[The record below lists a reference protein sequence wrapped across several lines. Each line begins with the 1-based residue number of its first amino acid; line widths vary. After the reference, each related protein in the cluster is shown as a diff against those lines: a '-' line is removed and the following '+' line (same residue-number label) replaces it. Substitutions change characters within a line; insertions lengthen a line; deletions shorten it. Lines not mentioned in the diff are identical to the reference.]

1 MSQKYGS
8 LHCAGSERETKKA
21 RKSPPGN
28 EVLKAAWRLVF
39 DDPKDTAA
47 SVTEEGEDD
56 LLRLLAENASVEEV
70 EDAASVEVASMHQKF
85 KKTHLKRFQI
95 FFKQR
100 FDKLHCQH
108 CVTLCAVLDAFD
120 AGCRP
125 CFCGE
130 GCTRC

>member
-1 MSQKYGS
+1 MVY
-8 LHCAGSERETKKA
+8 
-21 RKSPPGN
+21 
-28 EVLKAAWRLVF
+28 
-39 DDPKDTAA
+39 DDPKGTAN
-47 SVTEEGEDD
+47 SVTESEDD
-56 LLRLLAENASVEEV
+56 LLMALGENTPVEEV
-70 EDAASVEVASMHQKF
+70 ENAASVEVASMHQKF
-85 KKTHLKRFQI
+85 KKITSQTFFQI